1 MLPRAV
7 LLLLLLALSGCAE
20 VWLRP
25 GTTEAEADAANA
37 ACRGTALG
45 AVPPWYETRLV
56 SPPRILPRE
65 ECLYVHGRRV
75 CRVVGTIWV
84 PAQYATV
91 DLNAPARDDWRR
103 GCMAKQGFTYGGLR
117 PLRL

>member
-1 MLPRAV
+1 MLPRAL

-37 ACRGTALG
+37 ACRGTAHG

-56 SPPRILPRE
+56 SPPRVLPRE
-65 ECLYVHGRRV
+65 ECFYVHGRRV